1 MAVSRSKDQGSA
13 VKFVLTIDP
22 SFFITQVLSALE
34 MIVHSS
40 VAQGCQ
46 FFKTN
51 FPCLTSAKFNKNF

>member
-40 VAQGCQ
+40 EAQGCQ
-46 FFKTN
+46 F
-51 FPCLTSAKFNKNF
+51 